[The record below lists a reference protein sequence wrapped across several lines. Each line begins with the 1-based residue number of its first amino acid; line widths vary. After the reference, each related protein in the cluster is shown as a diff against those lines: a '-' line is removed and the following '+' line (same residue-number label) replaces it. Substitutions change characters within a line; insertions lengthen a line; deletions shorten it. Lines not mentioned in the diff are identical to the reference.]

1 MLSKFRKLYIHKYL
15 LKKQYKM
22 VWFIKRILSDVGLV
36 IGGLLVWYNTVK
48 SSIGNQER
56 KVRLQIVI
64 VSSNEPV
71 HYPF

>member
-15 LKKQYKM
+15 MKKQYKM
-22 VWFIKRILSDVGLV
+22 VGFIERILNDVGVV
-36 IGGLLVWYNTVK
+36 IGGLVWYNAVK
-48 SSIGNQER
+48 FSIGNQER

>member
-15 LKKQYKM
+15 MKKHN
-22 VWFIKRILSDVGLV
+22 IKWLDLVGVV
-36 IGGLLVWYNTVK
+36 IGGLVWYNAVK